1 MLFSNGKLYGG
12 VPVQLTRSSKLYC
25 TTIMVSTAITTIEG
39 ALCRKEGLT
48 GDSEF
53 WLAAVCFQPGYLVAG
68 VQQGVQQQPAKGG
81 LPRALAPTDSC
92 HCGCPA
98 ACTGFL
104 HGCADAGSR
113 LHQSSA
119 L

>member
-1 MLFSNGKLYGG
+1 MLCK
-12 VPVQLTRSSKLYC
+12 V
-25 TTIMVSTAITTIEG
+25 VSTVTTRKVRGLVCYG
-39 ALCRKEGLT
+39 ASLT
-48 GDSEF
+48 GDGEF
-53 WLAAVCFQPGYLVAG
+53 WLAAVCVQPGYLAAA

-98 ACTGFL
+98 ACSGLL

-113 LHQSSA
+113 LHRSSSF
-119 L
+119 